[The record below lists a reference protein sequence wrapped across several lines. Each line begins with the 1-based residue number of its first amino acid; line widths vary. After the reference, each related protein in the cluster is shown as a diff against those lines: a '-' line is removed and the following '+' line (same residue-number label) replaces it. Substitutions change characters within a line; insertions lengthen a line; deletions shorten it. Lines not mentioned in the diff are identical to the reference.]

1 MATTLDLT
9 PNDLRVL
16 TNIFDTPPPPLIDS
30 SLPPDPHIP
39 PSLLPSLKSTERLAI
54 AAAEAS
60 DPVTA
65 HSLLLTLTSMHPT
78 YASGFNNLAQV
89 LRLISAPIDD
99 ITAALDTSIALAAP
113 KDGGGASAAQANLLK
128 MAYTQRGALWYAE
141 WKRTGEEACE
151 ERARRDFEEGAR
163 WGSGV
168 AREMAVRTN
177 PYARLCG
184 AIVKEAL
191 TREYMGQGGVC
202 SEK

>member
-1 MATTLDLT
+1 MALDLT

-16 TNIFDTPPPPLIDS
+16 TSIFDTPPPPLIDS
-30 SLPPDPHIP
+30 TLPPDPHV
-39 PSLLPSLKSTERLAI
+39 SSALLPSLKSTERLAI

-60 DPVTA
+60 DLPTA
-65 HSLLLTLTSMHPT
+65 HSLLLTLTSMHPN

-89 LRLISAPIDD
+89 LRLISAPAED
-99 ITAALDTSIALAAP
+99 ILAALDTAIALAAP
-113 KDGGGASAAQANLLK
+113 TDAAASVSAAQANLLK

-141 WKRTGEEACE
+141 WKRTAEEVCE
-151 ERARRDFEEGAR
+151 ERARRDFEEGGR

-202 SEK
+202 GK

>member
-1 MATTLDLT
+1 MTTLDLT

-30 SLPPDPHIP
+30 TLPPDPHIP
-39 PSLLPSLKSTERLAI
+39 TSLLPSLKSTERLAI
-54 AAAEAS
+54 SAAEAS
-60 DPVTA
+60 DLPTA
-65 HSLLLTLTSMHPT
+65 HSLLLTLTSMNPT

-89 LRLISAPIDD
+89 LRLMSSPTEDVI
-99 ITAALDTSIALAAP
+99 AALDTAISLAAP
-113 KDGGGASAAQANLLK
+113 KDGGSVSASQANLLK
-128 MAYTQRGALWYAE
+128 MAYTQRGALWYGE
-141 WKRTGEEACE
+141 WKKTGDEAYE
-151 ERARRDFEEGAR
+151 ERARRDFEEGGR

-202 SEK
+202 GQ